1 MVFDPWRN
9 INMSVVLPATPYA
22 IPKRPKIR
30 GLVEDRINLHHGFL
44 GSIKIKESFNKAD
57 SADLSDSLKELLKL
71 LAITVGRMIE
81 PLPKKQAEQVANDL
95 QILINEATSEMPR
108 RKWWE
113 LSVQG
118 IKEAAKKNG
127 QDSISVLATLDS
139 IIPILEERS

>member
-1 MVFDPWRN
+1 
-9 INMSVVLPATPYA
+9 MSVVLPGKPHA
-22 IPKRPKIR
+22 IPKRPKLR
-30 GLVEDRINLHHGFL
+30 GKINMRSDVTGD
-44 GSIKIKESFNKAD
+44 IQIKESFNKAD

-113 LSVQG
+113 LGVQG
-118 IKEAAKKNG
+118 IKEAAQNNG
-127 QDSISVLATLDS
+127 EDGTSVLATLGT
-139 IIPILEERS
+139 IIPILENRS